1 MNLLYVL
8 SLLLAGLAV
17 VGVFIELPFV
27 SNFAFWIAVAAYIIL
42 AGMGK

>member
-17 VGVFIELPFV
+17 VGAFISIPPI
-27 SNFAFWIAVAAYIIL
+27 SDHAFWIAVAAYLIL
-42 AGMGK
+42 AGMHK

>member
-1 MNLLYVL
+1 VNLLYVL